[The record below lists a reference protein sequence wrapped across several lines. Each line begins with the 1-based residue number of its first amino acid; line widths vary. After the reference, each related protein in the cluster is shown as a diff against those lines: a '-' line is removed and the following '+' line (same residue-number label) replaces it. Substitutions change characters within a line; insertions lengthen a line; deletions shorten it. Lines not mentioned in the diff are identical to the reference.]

1 MSDIVSAKKRS
12 EMMAGIKSKN
22 TKPELIIRRS
32 LHRRGLRYRLQA
44 KHLPGKPDIFLRKY
58 NAAIFIHGCFW
69 HAHGCHLF
77 KMPSTRT
84 EFWTSKFEENKSRD
98 KRNVRDLLNSQ
109 HRVCIV
115 WECAIK
121 HSRGQKIESLIDD
134 LIAWIRSDISY
145 TEFS

>member
-1 MSDIVSAKKRS
+1 VSDIVSAKKRS

-44 KHLPGKPDIFLRKY
+44 KHLPGRPDIFLRKY

-98 KRNVRDLLNSQ
+98 KRNVRDLLNSH

-121 HSRGQKIESLIDD
+121 HSRGQKIESLIGD